1 VTELRLDRKSDALS
15 GSIFIAPRQFA
26 GMDIVTL
33 PEVRQTRV
41 RYLILAVLFAV
52 SCFSFGDRVA
62 LSLAGA
68 AMGQAIH
75 PTPVRMGY
83 LFSAFSWA
91 YVLGQLPS
99 GGLLDRFG
107 SRRVYGIAI
116 ILWSICA
123 FLTGFAGYLTAGA
136 AFTEIFILRLFSGLA
151 QAPVFPGNGR
161 IVASWF
167 PTTERGRASAIF
179 NSSQYFALLIF
190 APIFGWIIH
199 RYGWQ
204 SCFWFMGLVGFALSL
219 IWFTNIYSVK
229 EHPRISPVEIAAI
242 ECGGGLVN
250 TDRRNLTNSG
260 NNTLTWATVK
270 MLLSH
275 RMLVGIYIGQYCI
288 TTLTW
293 FFLTWFPVYLAQ
305 ARHMSILNVGF
316 AAAVPGLCGGFGGIL
331 GGVLSDKLLHSGHSL
346 SFARKAPIMAG
357 MALSMTMIA
366 CNYAQAQSIMLLF
379 MSVSFFGK
387 GVGALGWTVVSDT
400 SPKGMVGMN
409 GALFNLIG
417 NIAGITTPIII
428 GYLVQKTGSFNDVLI
443 FVSLTALCAIVSYGP
458 IVGEIK
464 RLDLI
469 ASVPAERAV

>member
-1 VTELRLDRKSDALS
+1 
-15 GSIFIAPRQFA
+15 
-26 GMDIVTL
+26 
-33 PEVRQTRV
+33 
-41 RYLILAVLFAV
+41 
-52 SCFSFGDRVA
+52 
-62 LSLAGA
+62 
-68 AMGQAIH
+68 
-75 PTPVRMGY
+75 
-83 LFSAFSWA
+83 
-91 YVLGQLPS
+91 
-99 GGLLDRFG
+99 
-107 SRRVYGIAI
+107 
-116 ILWSICA
+116 
-123 FLTGFAGYLTAGA
+123 
-136 AFTEIFILRLFSGLA
+136 
-151 QAPVFPGNGR
+151 
-161 IVASWF
+161 
-167 PTTERGRASAIF
+167 
-179 NSSQYFALLIF
+179 
-190 APIFGWIIH
+190 
-199 RYGWQ
+199 
-204 SCFWFMGLVGFALSL
+204 
-219 IWFTNIYSVK
+219 
-229 EHPRISPVEIAAI
+229 
-242 ECGGGLVN
+242 
-250 TDRRNLTNSG
+250 
-260 NNTLTWATVK
+260 
-270 MLLSH
+270 LSH